1 MNYNDGEWPLKGV
14 RISKDFNGYSTFYN
28 RGNDERVETKKNSTL
43 VRQKKTS
50 KEVRKQNLNLLNA
63 IYFSGSTIVA
73 FRAD

>member
-1 MNYNDGEWPLKGV
+1 MKYSDGEWPLKGV

-28 RGNDERVETKKNSTL
+28 RGNDERVERKNSTL
-43 VRQKKTS
+43 VRQKK
-50 KEVRKQNLNLLNA
+50 KQVRKQNLNLLNS